1 MPFFFGKFRNP
12 VGEIN
17 GLKVVLEGVTLHQFR
32 DFIYILKFPA
42 RVIVEEAFNLG
53 LGGFGCIRTAC
64 GADFGFIIF
73 QGAFFM
79 KGYFCSI
86 IACSKNQS

>member
-17 GLKVVLEGVTLHQFR
+17 GLKVVLEGVNPHQLRNLLHF
-32 DFIYILKFPA
+32 LKFPA
-42 RVIVEEAFNLG
+42 RVIVEEALDLG
-53 LGGFGCIRTAC
+53 LGSFGCIRTAC

-73 QGAFFM
+73 HGVFL
-79 KGYFCSI
+79 
-86 IACSKNQS
+86 

>member
-17 GLKVVLEGVTLHQFR
+17 GLKVILEGVTPHQLG
-32 DFIYILKFPA
+32 DVIYILKFPI
-42 RVIVEEAFNLG
+42 RVIIEEVLDLG
-53 LGGFGCIRTAC
+53 MGSFGCIRTAC

-73 QGAFFM
+73 DDDFL
-79 KGYFCSI
+79 
-86 IACSKNQS
+86 